1 MVLSLYFNRPMP
13 GPGSTLAPLSPT
25 QTTHQRNSR
34 RDQILINCSRNHHMI
49 EKTIDPQIP
58 ADLKTRIDSHVGEAA
73 IHAVSSVSNEGEEI
87 RP

>member
-1 MVLSLYFNRPMP
+1 
-13 GPGSTLAPLSPT
+13 
-25 QTTHQRNSR
+25 
-34 RDQILINCSRNHHMI
+34 MI

-73 IHAVSSVSNEGEEI
+73 IHAVSSVSNEGEET